1 MKLYHK
7 LLLYKNK
14 TLQAYVRF
22 VLRLL
27 AVFTTLSSIL
37 FIGAVIYQHGFH
49 LTKEDVERLHLI

>member
-14 TLQAYVRF
+14 TLQAYVCF

-27 AVFTTLSSIL
+27 AVFTTLSSSL
-37 FIGAVIYQHGFH
+37 FIVAVIYQHGFQ